1 MSADDCVI
9 FDFETLSSDVN
20 RGVVLSIGL
29 LTYTSSRFSND
40 PYTYEELLE
49 NTKYMKFDV
58 TEQVKKYDRKIQKST
73 LDWWNTQGI
82 EAKKVLD
89 PDPSIDQ
96 SIDKLYNF
104 FVINVNM
111 NNLKTV
117 FTRGNTFD
125 IPILEGILKETGND
139 IPYPFWMVRDTRSYL
154 DGLLYGA
161 NTRNSYIPEGC
172 KEKFVAHDARHDVVM
187 DVMRMQTIIEAL

>member
-58 TEQVKKYDRKIQKST
+58 TEQVKKYDRKIQKGT
-73 LDWWNTQGI
+73 LDWWNTQDP

-125 IPILEGILKETGND
+125 IPILEGILKETGNA

-154 DGLLYGA
+154 DGLLYGS
-161 NTRNSYIPEGC
+161 NTRNSYIPDGC
-172 KEKFVAHDARHDVVM
+172 KEKFIAHDARHDVVM

>member
-29 LTYTSSRFSND
+29 LTYTSGRFSND

-58 TEQVKKYDRKIQKST
+58 TEQVKKYDRKIQKGT
-73 LDWWNTQGI
+73 LDWWNTQGP

-125 IPILEGILKETGND
+125 IPILEGILKETGNS

-154 DGLLYGA
+154 DGLLYGS
-161 NTRNSYIPEGC
+161 NTRNSYIPDGC
-172 KEKFVAHDARHDVVM
+172 KEKFIAHDARHDVVM